1 VNFSGH
7 RATTAHLQ
15 ALYPAVAECG
25 LGAPG
30 AYIGQNLLGGSF
42 VYDPFE
48 LYARGLVSSPNM
60 LVTGQIGSGKS
71 GLVKSYLLRQSVYG
85 RRIVVLDPKGEYTPV
100 ARYCGCE
107 PLRLRPGGTVRLN
120 PLDETIAHDE
130 KLRLLHTVA
139 SSALGRALSPYEHTA
154 LERALAAA
162 QRRRRKT
169 VTLPAIVDALLDPRR
184 EDAEAVSADAGQLLE
199 WGRPAAYE
207 LRRLVTGDLAGMFD
221 GPTSGAID
229 LGAPFLVLDLS
240 SVYNS
245 DALGI
250 LMACAAAWLQGVV
263 TTHTDSPKTIVVY
276 DEAWAILADLA
287 TALWAQASFKLAR
300 AVGMQNLAVL
310 HRLSDLAAVGAEGTQ
325 QERVVRGLLSD
336 VETAVV
342 YRQAHS
348 ELSSLET
355 LLGLTK
361 AQRTLVPQLERAV
374 GLWRVGGRVF
384 LVWHRLGRT
393 EATLVDTDA
402 RMAA

>member
-1 VNFSGH
+1 MSFPGH

-15 ALYPAVAECG
+15 ALYPAVAESG

-60 LVTGQIGSGKS
+60 LVTGQIGAGKS
-71 GLVKSYLLRQSVYG
+71 ALIKSYLLRQRVYG
-85 RRIVVLDPKGEYTPV
+85 RRIVVLDPKGEYAPV

-107 PLRLRPGGTVRLN
+107 PLRLCPGGAVRLN
-120 PLDETIAHDE
+120 PLDDAIAHDE

-139 SSALGRALSPYEHTA
+139 SSALGRALSPFEHTA
-154 LERALAAA
+154 LERALSAA
-162 QRRRRKT
+162 QRGRRKS
-169 VTLPAIVDALLDPRR
+169 VTLPAVVDALLDPRQ
-184 EDAEAVSADAGQLLE
+184 EDAEAVAADAGELLE

-229 LGAPFLVLDLS
+229 LSAPFLVVDLS
-240 SVYNS
+240 AVYDS

-250 LMACAAAWLQGVV
+250 LMACAAAWLQGVL
-263 TTHTDSPKTIVVY
+263 TTARTIVVY
-276 DEAWAILADLA
+276 EEAWAILADLA

-300 AVGMQNLAVL
+300 ALGRQNVAVM

-336 VETAVV
+336 VETAVI

-348 ELSSLET
+348 EVSSLES

-361 AQRTLVPQLERAV
+361 AQQSLVPQLDRAV
-374 GLWRVGGRVF
+374 GLWRVGGRMF
-384 LVWHRLGRT
+384 LVWHRLGGT